1 MKLFRVTGFVAS
13 AAVVTAV
20 VVTAQQPAP
29 ATTAVFTAAQAQ
41 SGQAIYAQNC
51 SACHGVNF
59 EGSGDAP
66 ALAGGTFLLKWNPQ
80 PVSELFGYIMQGM
93 PPTNPGSLGELA
105 SLNVTAYIL
114 QRNGAA
120 AGPQALTASL
130 ATPIRAVAN
139 PQAAAAQ
146 AQAPAGRGGRGAR
159 GGGGATATGDDG
171 ALAGRGPGSIALG
184 AGTTAGQGRG
194 GASGARGVSVK
205 GEVQNYVPVTPEML
219 KSPPAEDWLIFGRNY
234 QRQSYSPLNQISRD
248 NVKNLQ
254 LKWVW
259 AMNDTGANQTT
270 PIVHNGI
277 IYLASPSNI
286 VQAINGKTG
295 DLIWETRVGPDQAP
309 GYGGIRSIAIA
320 EDKIFLPTSNAHM
333 VALNARNGE
342 ILWDTPAS
350 DKAHPSTSGTI
361 VIKDKVLMGLTG
373 CARFDGEGCYISAFD
388 IHTGQR
394 AWRFY
399 TIPREGQPGS
409 ETWGKLPMNNRAG
422 AETWLA
428 GSYDPDLNLTYWG
441 VAQSKP
447 WNFLSRHLTPYD
459 KTLYANST
467 VALNPDNGQ
476 LAWYFQHAPGESFD
490 LDEVFERVLVDIG
503 DQKVSFNAG
512 KAGILWKL
520 DRRNGQYLGHKEM
533 VKQTVWEHI
542 DPKTGQPSYRP
553 DILEMQLNKPINV
566 CPSTEGGKNW
576 QGMSYNQPTG
586 VIIAP
591 LSQSCMD
598 FTARE
603 VDFNGNGGGSG
614 GDRKF
619 LNMPGTNGNIGKL
632 AAYDVKTLNEVWKYE
647 QHAPFLT
654 AAMSTA
660 GGWVLVGDINR
671 GVHILDVKNGQML
684 WETRLGTSVQGF
696 PVTYSVDGKQYVA
709 VMTGLGGGSPRNV
722 PAAIAPDIKIPQT
735 GQALYVFALPDA
747 R

>member
-1 MKLFRVTGFVAS
+1 MLRYFSILAGAVALS
-13 AAVVTAV
+13 FLAM
-20 VVTAQQPAP
+20 AQAPAP
-29 ATTAVFTAAQAQ
+29 AASVFTAEQATNGA
-41 SGQAIYAQNC
+41 SVYAQNC
-51 SACHGVNF
+51 AACHGINM

-66 ALAGGTFLLKWNPQ
+66 ALVGASFMLKWRTKM
-80 PVSELFGYIMQGM
+80 VSELFGEILQTM
-93 PPTNPGSLGELA
+93 PASNPGSLSEA
-105 SLNVTAYIL
+105 AALNSTAYIL

-120 AGPQALTASL
+120 TGQQALTGG
-130 ATPIRAVAN
+130 ATTLISAIATGRA
-139 PQAAAAQ
+139 P
-146 AQAPAGRGGRGAR
+146 APAGNRRSLG
-159 GGGGATATGDDG
+159 
-171 ALAGRGPGSIALG
+171 ILG
-184 AGTTAGQGRG
+184 AGSSDGRTE
-194 GASGARGVSVK
+194 GAARRGVTVA
-205 GEVQNYVPVTPEML
+205 GEVKNYVPVTPEML
-219 KSPPAEDWLIFGRNY
+219 KNPPPGDWLIFGRNY
-234 QRQSYSPLNQISRD
+234 QRHSYSPLTEITRD

-254 LKWVW
+254 LKWTW

-270 PIVHNGI
+270 PLVHNGI

-286 VQAINGKTG
+286 VQALDGKTG

-309 GYGGIRSIAIA
+309 GYGGIRTIAMA
-320 EDKIFLPTSNAHM
+320 EDKVFLATSDAHM
-333 VALNARNGE
+333 VAIDARNGK

-350 DKAHPSTSGTI
+350 DKPHVATSGDI
-361 VIKDKVLMGLTG
+361 VIGDKVLMGLTG

-399 TIPREGQPGS
+399 TVPREGQPGS
-409 ETWGKLPMNNRAG
+409 DTWGKLPMNNRAG

-428 GSYDPDLNLTYWG
+428 GSYDPELNLTYWG

-447 WNFLSRHLTPYD
+447 WNYLSRKLTPFD

-467 VALNPDNGQ
+467 VALNPENGK

-503 DQKVSFNAG
+503 DQKVSLSAG

-520 DRRNGQYLGHKEM
+520 DRRTGQYLGSKQM
-533 VKQTVWEHI
+533 VNQTVWAEI
-542 DPKTGQPSYRP
+542 NPKTGEPRYRS
-553 DILEMQLNKPINV
+553 DLLEMQLNKPVNV

-586 VIIAP
+586 LIIAP

-603 VDFNGNGGGSG
+603 VDFSGAGGGNG

-619 LNMPGTNGNIGKL
+619 LPMPGTNGNIGKL

-654 AAMSTA
+654 SALSTA

-671 GVHILDVKNGQML
+671 GVHILDVKTGKML

-696 PVTYSVDGKQYVA
+696 PVTYGIDGKQYIA

-722 PAAIAPDIKIPQT
+722 PAAIAPDIKIPQS
-735 GQALYVFALPDA
+735 GQALYIFALP
-747 R
+747 

>member
-1 MKLFRVTGFVAS
+1 MRRSALLSRLFLSAVCGMLALPVAGLAQTP
-13 AAVVTAV
+13 AA
-20 VVTAQQPAP
+20 
-29 ATTAVFTAAQAQ
+29 FTAEQA
-41 SGQAIYAQNC
+41 SNGGGVYSQNC
-51 SACHGVNF
+51 AACHGINM

-66 ALAGGTFLLKWNPQ
+66 ALVGGSFLLKWRPKM
-80 PVSELFGYIMQGM
+80 VSELFGEILQTM
-93 PPTNPGSLGELA
+93 PANNPGSLSEA
-105 SLNVTAYIL
+105 AALNATAYIL
-114 QRNGAA
+114 QSNGAA
-120 AGPQALTASL
+120 AGQQALTGGAT
-130 ATPIRAVAN
+130 TPISAIATGRA
-139 PQAAAAQ
+139 PAAAA
-146 AQAPAGRGGRGAR
+146 PAGNRRSLG
-159 GGGGATATGDDG
+159 
-171 ALAGRGPGSIALG
+171 ILG
-184 AGTTAGQGRG
+184 AGSSDGRTE
-194 GASGARGVSVK
+194 SVSRRGVTVA
-205 GEVQNYVPVTPEML
+205 GEVKNYVPVTPEML
-219 KSPPAEDWLIFGRNY
+219 KNPPPGDWLIFGRNY
-234 QRQSYSPLNQISRD
+234 QRWSYSPLNQITRD

-254 LKWVW
+254 LKWTW

-270 PIVHNGI
+270 PLVHNGI

-286 VQAINGKTG
+286 VQALDGKTG

-309 GYGGIRSIAIA
+309 GYGGIRTIAMA
-320 EDKIFLPTSNAHM
+320 EDKVFLATSDAHM
-333 VALNARNGE
+333 VAIDARNGK

-350 DKAHPSTSGTI
+350 DKPHVATSGDI
-361 VIKDKVLMGLTG
+361 VIGDKVLMGLTG

-399 TIPREGQPGS
+399 TVPREGQPGS
-409 ETWGKLPMNNRAG
+409 DTWGKLPMNNRAG

-447 WNFLSRHLTPYD
+447 WNYLSRKLTPFD

-467 VALNPDNGQ
+467 VALNPENGK

-503 DQKVSFNAG
+503 DQKVSLSAG

-520 DRRNGQYLGHKEM
+520 DRRTGQYLGSKEM
-533 VKQTVWEHI
+533 VKQTVWAEI
-542 DPKTGQPSYRP
+542 NPKTGEPRYRS
-553 DILEMQLNKPINV
+553 DLLEMQLNKPVNV

-586 VIIAP
+586 LIIAP

-603 VDFNGNGGGSG
+603 VDFSGNGGGNG

-619 LNMPGTNGNIGKL
+619 LPMPGTNGNIGKL

-654 AAMSTA
+654 SALSTA

-671 GVHILDVKNGQML
+671 GVHILDVKTGKML

-696 PVTYSVDGKQYVA
+696 PVTYSVDGKQYIA

-722 PAAIAPDIKIPQT
+722 PAAIAPDIKIPQS
-735 GQALYVFALPDA
+735 GQALYIFALP
-747 R
+747 

>member
-1 MKLFRVTGFVAS
+1 MARSALLFRLLVLMVVEGL
-13 AAVVTAV
+13 AV
-20 VVTAQQPAP
+20 AQQSP
-29 ATTAVFTAAQAQ
+29 TVFSAAQAEAGRTVYNQ
-41 SGQAIYAQNC
+41 VCAG
-51 SACHGVNF
+51 CHGANF

-66 ALAGGTFLLKWNPQ
+66 ALTGGTFMLKWRSKM
-80 PVSELFGYIMQGM
+80 VSELFGLILQTM
-93 PPTNPGSLGELA
+93 PPTNAGSLGEA
-105 SLNVTAYIL
+105 AALNATAYIL
-114 QRNGAA
+114 QSNGAQP
-120 AGPQALTASL
+120 GQQALAAANSTLIS
-130 ATPIRAVAN
+130 AVAN
-139 PQAAAAQ
+139 GRPRTNPQGQ
-146 AQAPAGRGGRGAR
+146 NSGLGRGGSGDERAPAGRGP
-159 GGGGATATGDDG
+159 AT
-171 ALAGRGPGSIALG
+171 LALG
-184 AGTTAGQGRG
+184 AGTAAGQGRG
-194 GASGARGVSVK
+194 GASGRRGVSVS
-205 GEVQNYVPVTPEML
+205 GEVKNYVPVTPEML
-219 KSPPAEDWLIFGRNY
+219 RNPPPGDWLIFGRNY
-234 QRQSYSPLNQISRD
+234 QRHSYSPLAQITRD

-254 LKWVW
+254 LKWIW
-259 AMNDTGANQTT
+259 AMNDSGANQTT

-286 VQAINGKTG
+286 VQALDGKTG

-320 EDKIFLPTSNAHM
+320 EDKVFLPTSDAHM
-333 VALNARNGE
+333 VALDARNGK

-350 DKAHPSTSGTI
+350 DKPHVSTSGDI
-361 VIKDKVLMGLTG
+361 VIGDKVLMGLTG

-409 ETWGKLPMNNRAG
+409 ETWGSLPMNNRAG
-422 AETWLA
+422 TETWLA

-447 WNFLSRHLTPYD
+447 WNFLSRKLTPFD
-459 KTLYANST
+459 KTLFANST
-467 VALNPDNGQ
+467 VALNPETGK

-520 DRRNGQYLGHKEM
+520 DRRTGKYLGHKEM
-533 VKQTVWEHI
+533 VKQTVWDHI
-542 DPKTGQPSYRP
+542 DPNSGTPRYRT
-553 DILEMQLNKPINV
+553 DILEMQLNKPVNV

-576 QGMSYNQPTG
+576 QAMSYNQPTG
-586 VIIAP
+586 LLIAP
-591 LSQSCMD
+591 LSQSCME

-619 LNMPGTNGNIGKL
+619 LPMPGTNGNIGKL
-632 AAYDVKTLNEVWKYE
+632 AAYDVKTMDEIWKYE

-654 AAMSTA
+654 AALSTA
-660 GGWVLVGDINR
+660 GGWVLAGDINR
-671 GVHILDVKNGQML
+671 RVHILDVKTGQML
-684 WETRLGTSVQGF
+684 WETRLATSVQGF
-696 PVTYSVDGKQYVA
+696 PVTFTADGKQYIA

-722 PAAIAPDIKIPQT
+722 PAAIAPDIKIPQS
-735 GQALYVFALPDA
+735 GQALYVFGLP
-747 R
+747 

>member
-1 MKLFRVTGFVAS
+1 MQRSSLLSRLLFCTKVGALTLFCAS
-13 AAVVTAV
+13 MPLK
-20 VVTAQQPAP
+20 AQQA
-29 ATTAVFTAAQAQ
+29 AGAFTAEQA
-41 SGQAIYAQNC
+41 SNGGGVYAQNC
-51 SACHGVNF
+51 AGCHGVNL

-66 ALAGGTFLLKWNPQ
+66 ALVGGTFLLKWRPKM
-80 PVSELFGYIMQGM
+80 VSELFGDILQTM
-93 PPTNPGSLGELA
+93 PASNPGSLGEA
-105 SLNVTAYIL
+105 AALNVTAYIL

-120 AGPQALTASL
+120 AGQLALT
-130 ATPIRAVAN
+130 
-139 PQAAAAQ
+139 
-146 AQAPAGRGGRGAR
+146 
-159 GGGGATATGDDG
+159 GGATMLIGTVATGRAPANVPAQGGNRRPAGIFGAGSSDGRTDG
-171 ALAGRGPGSIALG
+171 AIK
-184 AGTTAGQGRG
+184 
-194 GASGARGVSVK
+194 RGVTVA
-205 GEVQNYVPVTPEML
+205 GEVKNYVPVTPEML
-219 KSPPAEDWLIFGRNY
+219 KNPPAGDWLIFGRNY
-234 QRQSYSPLNQISRD
+234 QRHSYSPLTEITRD
-248 NVKNLQ
+248 NVKSLQ
-254 LKWVW
+254 LKWTW
-259 AMNDTGANQTT
+259 AMNDSGANQTT
-270 PIVHNGI
+270 PLVHNGI

-286 VQAINGKTG
+286 VQALDGKTG

-309 GYGGIRSIAIA
+309 GYGGIRTIAMA
-320 EDKIFLPTSNAHM
+320 EDKVFLATSDAHM
-333 VALNARNGE
+333 VAIDARNGK

-350 DKAHPSTSGTI
+350 DKPHVATSGDI
-361 VIKDKVLMGLTG
+361 VIGDKVLMGLTG
-373 CARFDGEGCYISAFD
+373 CAHFDGEGCYISAFD
-388 IHTGQR
+388 IHTGKR

-409 ETWGKLPMNNRAG
+409 DTWGKLPMNNRAG

-447 WNFLSRHLTPYD
+447 WNYLSRHLTPFD

-467 VALNPDNGQ
+467 VALNPDTGK

-503 DQKVSFNAG
+503 DQKVSLSAG

-520 DRRNGQYLGHKEM
+520 DRRTGQYLGSKQM
-533 VKQTVWEHI
+533 VNQTVWAEI
-542 DPKTGQPSYRP
+542 NPKTGEPRYRS
-553 DILEMQLNKPINV
+553 DLLEMQLNKPVNV

-586 VIIAP
+586 LIIAP

-603 VDFNGNGGGSG
+603 VDFSGNGGGSG

-619 LNMPGTNGNIGKL
+619 LPMPGTNGNIGKL

-654 AAMSTA
+654 SALSTA

-671 GVHILDVKNGQML
+671 GVHILDVKTGKML

-696 PVTYSVDGKQYVA
+696 PVTYSIDGKQYVA

-722 PAAIAPDIKIPQT
+722 PAAIAPDIKIPQS
-735 GQALYVFALPDA
+735 GQALYVFALP
-747 R
+747 